1 MCRKMNFYTHKHTK
15 IKMQNCRRMLG
26 TTVPLSPESQ

>member
-26 TTVPLSPESQ
+26 PTVPLSPESQ